1 MTNRDRTTIFI
12 GDDLVRQAHGMI
24 SPHIRETAVERARG
38 LESGEGEVWLK
49 LENQQVTGSFKARGA
64 LARVATLTDAERVK
78 GVVACSAGNH
88 ALGVAHACELYGIAA
103 SIYVPL
109 TIDEARKKA
118 LEALPVTLH
127 VTGETYKECED
138 RAIEAA
144 AQQHKVFISPYND
157 PLVIAGQGTIGF
169 ELSRQIPNLEVVLLA
184 VGGGGLAAGVAGYL
198 KAIKPDLK
206 VVGVCPINS
215 AGLFDMVTGIPSE
228 FTAHLETLSDST
240 AGAVQEGAITI
251 GLCKALIDQW
261 ILVEESDIQAA
272 MRYLFYEHRIVTE
285 GAGALALAG
294 YFREREG
301 LHHYNCGLL
310 VCGGNI
316 APKKFLSVVKM
327 ND

>member
-1 MTNRDRTTIFI
+1 MTNPDRTTIFI
-12 GDDLVRQAHGMI
+12 GDDLVRQAHGRI
-24 SPHIRETAVERARG
+24 AAHIRETAVERARG

-64 LARVATLTDAERVK
+64 LARIAALSETERVK
-78 GVVACSAGNH
+78 GVIACSAGNH
-88 ALGVAHACELYGIAA
+88 ALGVAHACELYGTPATIF
-103 SIYVPL
+103 VPS

-127 VTGETYKECED
+127 VVGATYKECED
-138 RAIEAA
+138 AAIEAA
-144 AQQHKVFISPYND
+144 AQQGKVFVSPYND
-157 PLVIAGQGTIGF
+157 PLIIAGQGTIGI
-169 ELSRQIPNLEVVLLA
+169 ELARQIPNLEVVLVA

-198 KAIKPDLK
+198 KAIKPDIK

-215 AGLFDMVTGIPSE
+215 AGLFDAVTGIPSE

-240 AGAVQEGAITI
+240 AGAIQDGSITI

-272 MRYLFYEHRIVTE
+272 MRYLFYEHRVVAE
-285 GAGALALAG
+285 GAGALALAA

-301 LHHYNCGLL
+301 LHNYNCGLV

-327 ND
+327 D